1 MAAIAEVGV
10 FAGDTNL
17 YAINFLYNQWR
28 PSWRRQTC
36 PRTSRPVIVR
46 LGMMTVR
53 KCQALVVVGRWLN
66 RRVKLMVV
74 IVASDFS
81 RPASYTGHVERPGS
95 SRRLSRWQPRR

>member
-1 MAAIAEVGV
+1 MAAIAGVGEI
-10 FAGDTNL
+10 AGGANR

-53 KCQALVVVGRWLN
+53 TCQAVAVAGRSLN
-66 RRVKLMVV
+66 PRVRRMVV
-74 IVASDFS
+74 TRGISTHRRRRKWQITASMTMFS
-81 RPASYTGHVERPGS
+81 IPPP
-95 SRRLSRWQPRR
+95 QDP